1 MPYAKNRFSIPQR
14 QGYSAVC
21 KRTIIRII
29 HFSVKDRFFSQT
41 DSFFDPEV
49 KKLPRESPLCLTDIF
64 RKFLF

>member
-29 HFSVKDRFFSQT
+29 HFSVKDRFFSPS
-41 DSFFDPEV
+41 DPFFYPE
-49 KKLPRESPLCLTDIF
+49 KKPKGKALSG
-64 RKFLF
+64 